1 MDQKIFVDLSKSLA
15 IAENQH
21 RLSNVR
27 QTETGLTR
35 PHAIAFIRRI
45 LLEVGRRA
53 SNMERGMERC
63 PTCDGV
69 GQRRMNLFGYPVD
82 DHGSETCTTCEGTGV
97 VNSLIYI
104 QMWQSRMVERLQRG
118 KGQ

>member
-1 MDQKIFVDLSKSLA
+1 MK
-15 IAENQH
+15 
-21 RLSNVR
+21 
-27 QTETGLTR
+27 
-35 PHAIAFIRRI
+35 
-45 LLEVGRRA
+45 
-53 SNMERGMERC
+53 RC

-82 DHGSETCTTCEGTGV
+82 DDHGSETCTTCEGTGV
-97 VNSLIYI
+97 VNSLIHI